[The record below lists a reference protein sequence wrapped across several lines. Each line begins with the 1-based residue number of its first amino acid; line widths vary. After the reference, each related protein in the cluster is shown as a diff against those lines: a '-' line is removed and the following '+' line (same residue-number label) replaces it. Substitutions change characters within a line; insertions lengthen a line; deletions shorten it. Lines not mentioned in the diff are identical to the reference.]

1 MWEFDER
8 VPRLL
13 DDDRTEQTEKGI
25 AVDLAAWGVGKL
37 LGAGRVTRALIVT
50 VDAWSHGAAQ
60 KIEHA
65 GGEIRTPT

>member
-1 MWEFDER
+1 MNVGELDER

-37 LGAGRVTRALIVT
+37 LGDELRHHPFTKSKDG
-50 VDAWSHGAAQ
+50 
-60 KIEHA
+60 
-65 GGEIRTPT
+65 IRHQLLMK